1 MALSYYNLR
10 EVTVA
15 GVHLVIFSTSKITL
29 LLKIIYML
37 TNFLILSN
45 TLPFKYCSLN
55 MYFEGNLDSANKY
68 NVIMTSIY
76 VIVSI
81 KLCHDEYFVLCNF
94 GGRSLS
100 GFEVIE
106 GGLWS
111 LPRS

>member
-45 TLPFKYCSLN
+45 TLPFKYCS
-55 MYFEGNLDSANKY
+55 
-68 NVIMTSIY
+68 IMTSIY

-111 LPRS
+111 LPRY

>member
-1 MALSYYNLR
+1 MQQ
-10 EVTVA
+10 
-15 GVHLVIFSTSKITL
+15 
-29 LLKIIYML
+29 
-37 TNFLILSN
+37 
-45 TLPFKYCSLN
+45 
-55 MYFEGNLDSANKY
+55 Y

-76 VIVSI
+76 VIVSF

-111 LPRS
+111 LPLS

>member
-45 TLPFKYCSLN
+45 TLPFKYCS
-55 MYFEGNLDSANKY
+55 
-68 NVIMTSIY
+68 IMTSIY

-81 KLCHDEYFVLCNF
+81 KLCQQVGNDECFVLCNF
-94 GGRSLS
+94 GDRSLS

-111 LPRS
+111 LPRY

>member
-55 MYFEGNLDSANKY
+55 MYFEGNLDSANKF
-68 NVIMTSIY
+68 NNIT
-76 VIVSI
+76 
-81 KLCHDEYFVLCNF
+81 
-94 GGRSLS
+94 
-100 GFEVIE
+100 
-106 GGLWS
+106 
-111 LPRS
+111 

>member
-1 MALSYYNLR
+1 MPFLQPLPSWLLKLPNNSPAETFNSETQTINNLR

-55 MYFEGNLDSANKY
+55 MYFEGNLDSANKF
-68 NVIMTSIY
+68 NNIT
-76 VIVSI
+76 
-81 KLCHDEYFVLCNF
+81 
-94 GGRSLS
+94 
-100 GFEVIE
+100 
-106 GGLWS
+106 
-111 LPRS
+111 